1 MEAPTAEGSVDARR
15 HGGNETS
22 SKVSRADAL
31 TPLDD
36 NGMIPRPDLECAHEP
51 AAITFSGET
60 LTLSGA

>member
-1 MEAPTAEGSVDARR
+1 M
-15 HGGNETS
+15 
-22 SKVSRADAL
+22 SRADAL